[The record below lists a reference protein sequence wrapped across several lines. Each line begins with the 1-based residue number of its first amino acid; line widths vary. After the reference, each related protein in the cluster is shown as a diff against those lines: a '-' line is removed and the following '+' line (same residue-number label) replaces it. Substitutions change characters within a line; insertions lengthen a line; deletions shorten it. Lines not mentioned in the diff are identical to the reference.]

1 MPSGKKQKKDM
12 GSPSKKKEEEDEEEN
27 EAMMTKAMTEQPLQ
41 VFLDDV

>member
-1 MPSGKKQKKDM
+1 MPAGKKQKKDM
-12 GSPSKKKEEEDEEEN
+12 GSPSKKKEDEEED